1 MAQSN
6 RAGRCAARSIWVSGN
21 VRKKITSIVGRK
33 RNLTGEFIGFFF
45 FLIELHPKDL
55 PFSKYNAKLMSKE
68 MIKLNNF
75 LAYLGL
81 EERK

>member
-1 MAQSN
+1 M
-6 RAGRCAARSIWVSGN
+6 
-21 VRKKITSIVGRK
+21 
-33 RNLTGEFIGFFF
+33 
-45 FLIELHPKDL
+45 